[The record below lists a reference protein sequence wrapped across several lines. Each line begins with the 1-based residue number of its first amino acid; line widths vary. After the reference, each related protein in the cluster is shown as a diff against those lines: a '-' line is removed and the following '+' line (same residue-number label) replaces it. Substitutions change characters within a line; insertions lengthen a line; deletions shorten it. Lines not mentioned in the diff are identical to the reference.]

1 MTEQLESSM
10 GRRELGSDLSGELKV
25 YLPPLTRY
33 PRMVQKGGKMIDSF
47 VYSDS
52 PVQCHVPRAQ
62 SGDLRLGNLGSDS
75 GSVSQAMMMRISEL
89 QLKTDLIAYLFW
101 CLSSS
106 AFFYPPRS

>member
-1 MTEQLESSM
+1 
-10 GRRELGSDLSGELKV
+10 
-25 YLPPLTRY
+25 
-33 PRMVQKGGKMIDSF
+33 MVQKGGKMIDSF